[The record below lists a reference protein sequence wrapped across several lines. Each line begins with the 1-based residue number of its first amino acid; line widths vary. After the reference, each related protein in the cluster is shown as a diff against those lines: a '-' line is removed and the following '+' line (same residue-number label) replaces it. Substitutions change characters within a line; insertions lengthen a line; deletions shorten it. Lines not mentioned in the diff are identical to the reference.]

1 MNINKDEKF
10 LDEEKDENSQG
21 AKADPNEIETSS
33 NDVPNEEAD
42 SAKEAS
48 TIEKAG
54 AEETNP
60 SIDENTNKPEDKKDE
75 NKKKA
80 KKKKWI
86 FPTVICS
93 ISLIV
98 GIGMGYLGYAMFGKK
113 DLQSIMVICLKDTI
127 I

>member
-10 LDEEKDENSQG
+10 LDEERDENSQG
-21 AKADPNEIETSS
+21 AKAESNEIKTSS

-60 SIDENTNKPEDKKDE
+60 SIDKNTNKPEDKKMRIRKSKEKEMDISYS
-75 NKKKA
+75 NLLHLIDCRY
-80 KKKKWI
+80 WNGI
-86 FPTVICS
+86 SRICN
-93 ISLIV
+93 V
-98 GIGMGYLGYAMFGKK
+98 WEKRTFN
-113 DLQSIMVICLKDTI
+113 
-127 I
+127 

>member
-10 LDEEKDENSQG
+10 LDEERDENSQG
-21 AKADPNEIETSS
+21 AKAESNEIKTSS

-60 SIDENTNKPEDKKDE
+60 SIDKNTNKPEDKKMRIRKSKE
-75 NKKKA
+75 
-80 KKKKWI
+80 KKWI

-113 DLQSIMVICLKDTI
+113 DLQLIMVICLKDTI

>member
-21 AKADPNEIETSS
+21 AKAESNEIKTSS

-48 TIEKAG
+48 TIEKAR

-60 SIDENTNKPEDKKDE
+60 SIDKKH
-75 NKKKA
+75 K
-80 KKKKWI
+80 
-86 FPTVICS
+86 
-93 ISLIV
+93 
-98 GIGMGYLGYAMFGKK
+98 
-113 DLQSIMVICLKDTI
+113 
-127 I
+127 